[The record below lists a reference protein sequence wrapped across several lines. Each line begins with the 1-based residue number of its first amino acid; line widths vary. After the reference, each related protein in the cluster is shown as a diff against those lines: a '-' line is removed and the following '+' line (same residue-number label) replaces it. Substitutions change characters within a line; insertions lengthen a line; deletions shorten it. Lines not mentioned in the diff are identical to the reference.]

1 VSRALA
7 VDARYGAAGDM
18 FLGALVDLGA
28 DLTVAQR
35 ALDTVYPGL
44 LNLESAVVD
53 RCGEESTNVTV
64 VELQSSQQSRLWA
77 DIEETILSSALNG
90 RVKEFS
96 YKVFDLLAQA
106 EADAHQVPISEVHF
120 HEIGAVDSIAD
131 IIGTAAL
138 LDSLDI
144 SQLWCTHL
152 EVGSGEVESN
162 HGTLEIPAP
171 ATARIIEG
179 SSYSA
184 TLRGEALT
192 PTGAAIILAL
202 GEVKSNI
209 TLSTRQGRGA
219 GSRNPKEYPNVLR
232 VSILDDV
239 NQDIQSQIESNID
252 DIDPRLIPVVIEK
265 LMAAGALDAWVEP
278 IMMKKDRPGF
288 TLKVL
293 CLKSDEKKLGE
304 IIFRE
309 SSSIGYRTLAV
320 EKVALERHF
329 VTINLRNSKVS
340 VKVAIS
346 EGKILQV
353 SPEFDEVLALANE
366 LGVPA
371 RVLMD
376 EARSIAIDNGLIYG
390 ENFSE

>member
-1 VSRALA
+1 MSRALA

>member
-1 VSRALA
+1 MSRALA

-44 LNLESAVVD
+44 LHLESAVVD
-53 RCGEESTNVTV
+53 RCGEESTKVTV

-77 DIEETILSSALNG
+77 DIEETILSSALDG

-184 TLRGEALT
+184 TLKGEALT

-340 VKVAIS
+340 VKVALS

-376 EARSIAIDNGLIYG
+376 EARSIARDNGLIYG

>member
-53 RCGEESTNVTV
+53 RCGEESTKVTV

-184 TLRGEALT
+184 TLKGEALT

-366 LGVPA
+366 LGVPV

-376 EARSIAIDNGLIYG
+376 EARSIARNNGLIYG